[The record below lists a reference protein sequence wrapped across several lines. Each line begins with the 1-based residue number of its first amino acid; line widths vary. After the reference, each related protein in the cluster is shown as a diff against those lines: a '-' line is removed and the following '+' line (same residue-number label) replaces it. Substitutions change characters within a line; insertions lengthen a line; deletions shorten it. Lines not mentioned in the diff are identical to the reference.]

1 MDFAA
6 AAKLNFGDFGI
17 ALFHG
22 GKLAFLQT
30 NYDAG

>member
-1 MDFAA
+1 MFFPAE
-6 AAKLNFGDFGI
+6 AKLNFGGFGI